1 MSTTIRICNPFIAT
15 ATALLLLVS
24 GSISAAEKTPESIHG
39 TTRVTAEEVIELVG
53 NMDDLMIIDARKAS
67 DRTSGGWI
75 EDSIGLP
82 NTDTTP
88 ETLAKHAPDKNMPVL
103 FLCNGTKCGRSVES
117 SRNAVKWG
125 YKKIYWFR
133 GGMEEWE
140 TKGLPIV
147 KE

>member
-1 MSTTIRICNPFIAT
+1 MSTTIRTFSPFIAT
-15 ATALLLLVS
+15 FTAFLLMMS
-24 GSISAAEKTPESIHG
+24 GSISAAEKTPESIEG

-53 NMDDLMIIDARKAS
+53 SLDELVIIDARKSS
-67 DRTSGGWI
+67 DRSSGGWI

-88 ETLAKHAPDKNMPVL
+88 ETLAKHVTNKNMPVL

-140 TKGLPIV
+140 NKGLPIV

>member
-1 MSTTIRICNPFIAT
+1 MSTTIRTVNPIFAA
-15 ATALLLLVS
+15 ATALFMLVS
-24 GSISAAEKTPESIHG
+24 GNTHAAEQTPESIDG

-53 NMDDLMIIDARKAS
+53 NMDDLVIIDARKAS
-67 DRTSGGWI
+67 DRSSGGWI

-88 ETLAKHAPDKNMPVL
+88 ETLAKYAPDKNMPVL
-103 FLCNGTKCGRSVES
+103 FLCNGVKCGRSVES
-117 SRNAVKWG
+117 SQNAVKWG
-125 YKKIYWFR
+125 YKKVYWFR

-140 TKGLPIV
+140 NKGLPMV

>member
-1 MSTTIRICNPFIAT
+1 MSHTTRTFNPFIAT

-24 GSISAAEKTPESIHG
+24 GSISAAEKTPETIAG

-53 NMDDLMIIDARKAS
+53 SLDDLVVIDARKAS

-82 NTDTTP
+82 DTDTTP
-88 ETLAKHAPDKNMPVL
+88 ETLAKAVPAKSTPVL
-103 FLCNGTKCGRSVES
+103 FLCNGVKCGRSVES

-140 TKGLPIV
+140 NKGLPMV